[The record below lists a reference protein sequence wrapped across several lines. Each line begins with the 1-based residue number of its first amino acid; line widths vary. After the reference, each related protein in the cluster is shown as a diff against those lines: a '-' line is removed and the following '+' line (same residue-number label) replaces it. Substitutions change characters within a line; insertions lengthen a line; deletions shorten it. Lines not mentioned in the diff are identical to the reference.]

1 MNSISIFGG
10 TGFIGSCYHNLF
22 GGTVIQRESL
32 QAESDEILYLIS
44 TIDNYNVLTNP
55 TLDIETNL
63 IHLVKVLEKNK
74 HTLKCINFV
83 SSWFVYG
90 DTEIPAKETSVCN
103 PKGFYSIT
111 KKCAEELI
119 ISFCKTNKIKY
130 RIFRLPNVYGK
141 TDSKV
146 SKKKNALQFL
156 ANKIKN
162 NEPIELY
169 YGGDFLRDYMYVEDV
184 CRAINHLMIHGEENS
199 IYNIGSGDKI
209 KFIEIINKIIEVTK
223 SSSEI
228 KNIEPPEF
236 HRIVQVK
243 DMLLDICKLSSTN
256 FAKGKSILDNLD
268 KIL

>member
-1 MNSISIFGG
+1 
-10 TGFIGSCYHNLF
+10 
-22 GGTVIQRESL
+22 
-32 QAESDEILYLIS
+32 
-44 TIDNYNVLTNP
+44 
-55 TLDIETNL
+55 
-63 IHLVKVLEKNK
+63 
-74 HTLKCINFV
+74 
-83 SSWFVYG
+83 
-90 DTEIPAKETSVCN
+90 
-103 PKGFYSIT
+103 
-111 KKCAEELI
+111 
-119 ISFCKTNKIKY
+119 
-130 RIFRLPNVYGK
+130 
-141 TDSKV
+141 
-146 SKKKNALQFL
+146 
-156 ANKIKN
+156 
-162 NEPIELY
+162 
-169 YGGDFLRDYMYVEDV
+169 MYVEDV